1 MSWVACVGVDW
12 GERSHSFVEQAASG
26 SRSEGEFSASGEGVH
41 EWVAGVRERHPSGR
55 IGVIVEQSRGS
66 LIYALMAYEFIEIIP
81 INPRQSKAYRASR
94 RPSGAA
100 SDRLDA
106 SLLCDYG
113 VKHQD
118 ELRVWKPDDPLTRR
132 LRFLV
137 ETRRKF
143 VDQRTAFTHQLR
155 AALNLYFPQALEWL
169 GGEASAVLLEF
180 LSRWP
185 TLEALCG
192 VTAED
197 LLEAFRAARC
207 RKCPDKVATLLE
219 LRQAARAITAD
230 RATIETAA
238 MQVQALVMMI
248 KPVNQAIQQY
258 DKAIAAA
265 WELHPDRELFES
277 LPGAGPVLA
286 PRLAVA
292 FGTDRTRYEDPS
304 EVQCYSG
311 IAPVTEQS
319 GKSYW
324 IHARWNCPKFLKQSF
339 HEFAQASIPKSP
351 WARAV
356 YRQQIQQGA
365 GHHAAIRAL
374 AFRWIRI
381 LFTIWRNRSRF
392 DEALHIQR
400 LIAKQSPIAQ
410 LLTAA

>member
-1 MSWVACVGVDW
+1 MNWVACVGVDW
-12 GERSHSFVEQAASG
+12 GERGHTFVEQASNG
-26 SRSEGEFSASGEGVH
+26 SRSRGQFSASGEGVH
-41 EWVAGVRERHPSGR
+41 EWVAGLRERHPSGPV
-55 IGVIVEQSRGS
+55 GVIVEQSRGS

-94 RPSGAA
+94 RPSGAS
-100 SDRLDA
+100 SDHLDA

-155 AALNLYFPQALEWL
+155 AALNLYFPQALEWI
-169 GGEASAVLLEF
+169 GGEGSAVLLEF
-180 LSRWP
+180 MSRWP
-185 TLEALCG
+185 TLEALCAA
-192 VTAED
+192 TPDEI
-197 LLEAFRAARC
+197 LEAFRAARC
-207 RKCPDKVATLLE
+207 RKCPEKLTALLE
-219 LRQAARAITAD
+219 LRQAARPITAD

-238 MQVQALVMMI
+238 MQVQALVTMI
-248 KPVNQAIQQY
+248 QPVNEAIRQY
-258 DKAIAAA
+258 DKAIAEA
-265 WELHPDRELFES
+265 WALHPDRELFES
-277 LPGAGPVLA
+277 FPGAGPVMA

-292 FGTDRTRYEDPS
+292 FGTDRTRYGDSS

-319 GKSYW
+319 GKSCW
-324 IHARWNCPKFLKQSF
+324 VHARWNCPKFLKQSF

-351 WARAV
+351 WAKAV
-356 YRQQIQQGA
+356 YQQQIRQGA
-365 GHHAAIRAL
+365 AHHAAIRAL

-381 LFTIWRNRSRF
+381 LFAIWRSHSRF
-392 DEALHIQR
+392 DEAIHLQR
-400 LIAKQSPIAQ
+400 LAAQRSPIAQ
-410 LLTAA
+410 LVVAA